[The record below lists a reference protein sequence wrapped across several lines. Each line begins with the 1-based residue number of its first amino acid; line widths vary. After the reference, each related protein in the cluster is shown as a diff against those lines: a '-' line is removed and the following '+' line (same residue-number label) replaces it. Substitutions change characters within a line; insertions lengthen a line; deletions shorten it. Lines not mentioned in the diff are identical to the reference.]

1 MKESLRRAV
10 AAGVPIAFGTDAAV
24 IPHGENGKEFAAMV
38 DRGMSLVEALRSAT
52 IHAAD
57 LLDVSDRGRIEVG
70 LLADLIAV
78 PGDPTRDI
86 RAMERVVFVMKGGRI
101 FKQE

>member
-1 MKESLRRAV
+1 
-10 AAGVPIAFGTDAAV
+10 
-24 IPHGENGKEFAAMV
+24 MV
-38 DRGMSLVEALRSAT
+38 DRGMSPVEALRSAT

-57 LLDVSDRGRIEVG
+57 LLGVSDRGRIEAE

-78 PGDPTRDI
+78 PRDPTRDI

-101 FKQE
+101 FKGGSAR